1 MRYDLDSG
9 MSEASAMRAFRFAI
23 LSGAM
28 CVAAAACGGGGG
40 GGSPYGGSITALNVT
55 GLGGASANAAFFS
68 DIQGGTLNAG
78 DLNAAIP
85 SGGCVFD
92 QPAAALPTN
101 LTFTYV
107 DAGPTLSLGGPAPV
121 NMTEAVAGS
130 AFTYSFSGSPTSIP
144 AGTYDVTFAGNG
156 SSVPAETWSGA
167 FKMPASP
174 QITAPTGFPGQV
186 QFPGAS
192 DLHFTWNPSGGHA
205 VVILFIGSD
214 FKTLACRAADSG
226 SFTVKPADLAKITP
240 TGAIFFE
247 SYTFGTHSFLGRTVT
262 LSGTT
267 GIFGAYQKT

>member
-1 MRYDLDSG
+1 
-9 MSEASAMRAFRFAI
+9 MRAFRFAI
-23 LSGAM
+23 LLGAGA
-28 CVAAAACGGGGG
+28 VLAAACGGGGGG
-40 GGSPYGGSITALNVT
+40 GGSPYGGSITATNISGV
-55 GLGGASANAAFFS
+55 GSASANAFFFS

-85 SGGCVFD
+85 AGGCVFD
-92 QPAAALPTN
+92 QPAATLPTN

-107 DAGPTLSLGGPAPV
+107 DAGPSVSLSGPAPV
-121 NMTEAVAGS
+121 TLTEAVAGS

-144 AGTYDVTFAGNG
+144 AGTYDVVFVGNG
-156 SSVPAETWSGA
+156 SSVPAETWTGA
-167 FKMPASP
+167 FKMPAAP

-186 QFPGAS
+186 QFPGTS

-226 SFTVKPADLAKITP
+226 SFTVKAGDLAKITP
-240 TGAIFFE
+240 TGGVLFE
-247 SYTFGTHSFLGRTVT
+247 SYTYGTHSFLGRTVT

-267 GIFGAYQKT
+267 GIFGFYQKT